1 MSPRSGQ
8 PGSGTSRPLLFE
20 RLAEAGPG
28 APGSSPRRDD
38 DRAAVEAS
46 VAREVAAL
54 LGTRIEP
61 AIDAIDPRD
70 RTVLDYGLPDFTG
83 LSPQSATDRERLARS
98 IERAITAFEP
108 RLASPRVAVFADE
121 GGAHTVSVAITGILT
136 VNDVAAAYNFPVHLG
151 EPAPGDGN

>member
-1 MSPRSGQ
+1 MSPGSRQ

-20 RLAEAGPG
+20 RLAESGPG
-28 APGSSPRRDD
+28 APGKRARDD

-46 VAREVAAL
+46 VAREIAAL

-61 AIDAIDPRD
+61 AVEAIDPRD

-108 RLASPRVAVFADE
+108 RLASPRVAVFASED
-121 GGAHTVSVAITGILT
+121 GVHAMSVAITGVLT
-136 VNDVAAAYNFPVHLG
+136 VDNVAATYNFPVHLG
-151 EPAPGDGN
+151 EPAPDDGN